1 MGLSPAESNREQAFE
16 RRVQVAVQVEV
27 ASPGVV
33 VEQPA
38 VELDEQPE
46 RLVDDVAEDRP
57 RADAL
62 TCRCA
67 RGSPC
72 ARSTSAMK
80 SCSRSEQDPA
90 ATSPS
95 TA

>member
-38 VELDEQPE
+38 VELDDQPE

-57 RADAL
+57 PRRSPDLPLRPGEPVCTLDERQEVVLEERA
-62 TCRCA
+62 
-67 RGSPC
+67 
-72 ARSTSAMK
+72 
-80 SCSRSEQDPA
+80 
-90 ATSPS
+90 
-95 TA
+95 

>member
-38 VELDEQPE
+38 V
-46 RLVDDVAEDRP
+46 
-57 RADAL
+57 
-62 TCRCA
+62 
-67 RGSPC
+67 
-72 ARSTSAMK
+72 
-80 SCSRSEQDPA
+80 
-90 ATSPS
+90 
-95 TA
+95 